1 MATDDGSLTALL
13 EFAPQNAI
21 ERRIQDARTGSVSGD
36 TVMLEMADA
45 ELFIPSTQQI
55 QNDGSGFRPV
65 LLEQDGLSFV
75 AAFTATGR
83 QPHDMAAYALRMTGR
98 HFFLRLPPGYGVILN
113 PGYDAQMLLPPEGV
127 AALQQDLKRAQSS

>member
-1 MATDDGSLTALL
+1 MVIDDGSLTGLL
-13 EFAPQNAI
+13 DFAPRNAI
-21 ERRIQDARTGSVSGD
+21 ERRIQEARTGTVPGD

-65 LLEQDGLSFV
+65 LLEQDSLSFV
-75 AAFTATGR
+75 AAFTAAGR

-127 AALQQDLKRAQSS
+127 TALQQDLKKTQSS